1 MRHSLFV
8 NTITTTKIKLKR
20 FQIYFI
26 KFDLEIDDNREM
38 QKEKKK
44 RFKSTNPELDES
56 SMLDIPADPG
66 QAEDNG

>member
-8 NTITTTKIKLKR
+8 NTITTKKIQLKR
-20 FQIYFI
+20 FEIYFI
-26 KFDLEIDDNREM
+26 KFDLKIDCKRKR
-38 QKEKKK
+38 QKKK
-44 RFKSTNPELDES
+44 CFKSTHPKLDES

>member
-8 NTITTTKIKLKR
+8 NTITTKKIQLKR
-20 FQIYFI
+20 FEIYFI
-26 KFDLEIDDNREM
+26 KFDLKIDCKRNR
-38 QKEKKK
+38 QKKK
-44 RFKSTNPELDES
+44 CFKNTHPELDES

>member
-8 NTITTTKIKLKR
+8 NTITTKKIQLKC
-20 FQIYFI
+20 FEIYFI
-26 KFDLEIDDNREM
+26 KFDLKIDCKRKR
-38 QKEKKK
+38 QKKNC
-44 RFKSTNPELDES
+44 FKSTHPELDES

>member
-8 NTITTTKIKLKR
+8 NTITTKKIQLKR
-20 FQIYFI
+20 FEIYFI
-26 KFDLEIDDNREM
+26 KFDLKIDCKRKR
-38 QKEKKK
+38 QKKIY
-44 RFKSTNPELDES
+44 FKSIHPELDES

>member
-1 MRHSLFV
+1 MWS
-8 NTITTTKIKLKR
+8 
-20 FQIYFI
+20 Q
-26 KFDLEIDDNREM
+26 NRLQQGEA
-38 QKEKKK
+38 KKKK

>member
-8 NTITTTKIKLKR
+8 NTITTKKIQLKR
-20 FQIYFI
+20 FEIYFI
-26 KFDLEIDDNREM
+26 KFDLKIDRKRKR
-38 QKEKKK
+38 QKKNC
-44 RFKSTNPELDES
+44 FKSTHPELDES